1 MRLSLVGVGAV
12 LTQDEGY
19 AKIRELVPGGPAS
32 RDGRLK
38 VGDRITGVAQGKEE
52 FVDTLDLKLDKVVE
66 MIRGKKNTLVRLQVW
81 PAAATDSSVR
91 KVIEITRAEV
101 KLTEQEA
108 KAELIEHISPDGSK
122 SKLGWIVLPS
132 FYAEMERT
140 GSPDAKSTTRD
151 VLVLINRLKKEG
163 IDGLVIDLRRNGGG
177 SLEEAVNL
185 TGLFIKR
192 GPVVLARDSSGHNST
207 LRDKDD
213 RIAYDGPLVVLTN
226 RLSASAS
233 EIFAAALQDY
243 GRAIVVGDTAT
254 FGKGTVQ
261 TMVDL
266 ARTMPFAGAS
276 SGAGALKLTIQKFY
290 RVAGGST
297 QLQGVVSDIHL
308 PSLYDQTEIGEASLK
323 GPLPYDTIDPVD
335 FERWSLPLY
344 INEIKK
350 RSMSRVSSDRE
361 FQWIMEDTAR
371 YKKRVAE
378 NSLSLNE
385 KARRTEIEADKA
397 RKERREKE
405 RAAIVV
411 EPDKAFAITIAK
423 ADGGPLEP
431 VIREAKKKSPEVAV
445 SAAPGADLGTG
456 GEPKKVV
463 ESPVPAGQPA
473 NSAAGVSDDDAA
485 DDESGPE
492 VAVDA
497 IRLETVRILGDLI
510 ELTKAGTK
518 SVVPVAPV
526 PLNPQ
531 NTAQTR

>member
-1 MRLSLVGVGAV
+1 
-12 LTQDEGY
+12 
-19 AKIRELVPGGPAS
+19 
-32 RDGRLK
+32 
-38 VGDRITGVAQGKEE
+38 
-52 FVDTLDLKLDKVVE
+52 
-66 MIRGKKNTLVRLQVW
+66 
-81 PAAATDSSVR
+81 
-91 KVIEITRAEV
+91 
-101 KLTEQEA
+101 
-108 KAELIEHISPDGSK
+108 
-122 SKLGWIVLPS
+122 
-132 FYAEMERT
+132 
-140 GSPDAKSTTRD
+140 
-151 VLVLINRLKKEG
+151 
-163 IDGLVIDLRRNGGG
+163 
-177 SLEEAVNL
+177 
-185 TGLFIKR
+185 
-192 GPVVLARDSSGHNST
+192 
-207 LRDKDD
+207 
-213 RIAYDGPLVVLTN
+213 
-226 RLSASAS
+226 
-233 EIFAAALQDY
+233 
-243 GRAIVVGDTAT
+243 
-254 FGKGTVQ
+254 
-261 TMVDL
+261 
-266 ARTMPFAGAS
+266 
-276 SGAGALKLTIQKFY
+276 
-290 RVAGGST
+290 
-297 QLQGVVSDIHL
+297 
-308 PSLYDQTEIGEASLK
+308 
-323 GPLPYDTIDPVD
+323 
-335 FERWSLPLY
+335 
-344 INEIKK
+344 
-350 RSMSRVSSDRE
+350 MSRVSSDRE